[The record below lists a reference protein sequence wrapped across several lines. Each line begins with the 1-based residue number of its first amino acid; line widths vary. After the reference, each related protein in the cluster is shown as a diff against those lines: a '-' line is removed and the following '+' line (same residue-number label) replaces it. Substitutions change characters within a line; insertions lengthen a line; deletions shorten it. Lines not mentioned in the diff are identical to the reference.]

1 MKALCVLSN
10 LLGNSVTASL
20 LRQTLDRLPG
30 LEPTYVFVEG
40 EDYGKIGVP
49 RWARATDPW
58 EVEFIARQKARQ
70 ALARPFDI
78 LLVHGWEMAVA
89 FRAVAARVPSA
100 AVMDTVPARIDFF
113 RRRQGLGG
121 WKRSLSHQVHHRAFA
136 RAVRAFDLFLPQSSD
151 CAASLE
157 RDYSIPGERCF
168 VTLAPRDLDVWKPG
182 AKSAGP
188 PLRLLFVG
196 NDFSRKGG
204 HFLLRVYAE
213 HLVDICNLKVVSND
227 PALEGIQLPPGA
239 SWLRGLNREQVLDAY
254 QNSDLF
260 LFPSQQ
266 DYAPQVLSEAFATG
280 LPCLVNDI
288 DGVRGL
294 VQGGETG
301 FVFSHDASA
310 EAWAER
316 VKQLVADPAKFS
328 SMSAAARRFA
338 EEKLSIDRFEKLVA
352 DVIGRLGSEIT
363 RGKFPK

>member
-1 MKALCVLSN
+1 MKALCIFTR
-10 LLGNSVTASL
+10 LLGNGPMTSL
-20 LRQTLDRLPG
+20 LIQTLNRVEG
-30 LEPTYVFVEG
+30 LEPTFVTVDV
-40 EDYGKIGVP
+40 EDYRNFPAP

-58 EVEFIARQKARQ
+58 EIECIARQKARQ
-70 ALARPFDI
+70 ALGRPFDI

-89 FRAVAARVPSA
+89 FRDVAARVPSA

-136 RAVRAFDLFLPQSSD
+136 RAVREFDIFLPKSSD
-151 CAASLE
+151 SAASLE
-157 RDYSIPGERCF
+157 RDYSIPGKRCF
-168 VTLAPRDLDVWKPG
+168 VTLAPQDLDIWKPG

-213 HLVDICNLKVVSND
+213 HLPGICNLKIVSND
-227 PALEGIQLPPGA
+227 PALEGIKLPPGA
-239 SWLRGLNREQVLDAY
+239 SWLRSLNREQVLDAY
-254 QNSDLF
+254 QDSDLF

-266 DYAPQVLSEAFATG
+266 DYAPQVLAEALAAG
-280 LPCLVNDI
+280 SPCFVNDI
-288 DGVRGL
+288 DGARDLVRD
-294 VQGGETG
+294 GETG
-301 FVFSHDASA
+301 FVFSHDAPA
-310 EAWAER
+310 ELWAER

-338 EEKLSIDRFEKLVA
+338 EENLSMARFESLLGKVIDRLRSAVPRA
-352 DVIGRLGSEIT
+352 SSQ
-363 RGKFPK
+363 